1 VFRFFGVLLF
11 LLLCVLVL
19 LYLHAFRFGVL
30 FVLRYAL
37 GIPQFV
43 LFERVPFMS
52 SVTYLIPTAAE
63 RRDEAKAAYAASLI
77 ASAEAAMRERVHAGR
92 VAFALV
98 IVGVAWFVVPVGVV
112 MLASFGV
119 ITLGSFAFTTWV
131 AALVSVVF
139 YCGLAW
145 LFWYMRFGHIQM

>member
-1 VFRFFGVLLF
+1 M
-11 LLLCVLVL
+11 LVL

-30 FVLRYAL
+30 CVLRYAL

-43 LFERVPFMS
+43 LYERVPFMS
-52 SVTYLIPTAAE
+52 SVTYRIPTRAE
-63 RRDEAKAAYAASLI
+63 RRNEAKAAHAASLV
-77 ASAEAAMRERVHAGR
+77 AAAEAVARERVRARR

-112 MLASFGV
+112 VLAGFGV

-145 LFWYMRFGHIQM
+145 LFWYGKFGHIQM